1 MTSNK
6 PLEPFKPNFLTLE
19 RAFKNDDVCLVA
31 CTDKATGQLV
41 PTICMV
47 NMHPDDGEIE
57 LVPVAKMF
65 TGNPYDEVDPPT
77 VSPKGEVH

>member
-6 PLEPFKPNFLTLE
+6 PLKPYQTNFETLQ
-19 RAFKNDDVCLVA
+19 RAFKAGDVCLVA
-31 CTDKATGQLV
+31 CTDQKTGELV

-47 NMHPDDGEIE
+47 NMHPEDREIE

-65 TGNPYDEVDPPT
+65 TGNPYDELN
-77 VSPKGEVH
+77 SPMGDKGVQ